1 MSDAGRF
8 PALSVAVL
16 AYNEAENVQAV
27 VAESVTYLERAV
39 DDWELLLV
47 DDGSSDGTGALCD
60 QLAAA
65 RADGRI
71 RVFHHAANGGMGA
84 GLQTAYAAAT
94 KAWVFHLPADGQID
108 PATLD
113 LYFPAALAGADLV
126 TGAYDQ
132 RGDGPVRWVMSRG
145 LRVLVWWATGSRVKN
160 HAPYLFRRDLWAD
173 HPSQARSFFLNQEFV
188 IRCEQAAVPLATVVT
203 RPRPR
208 ISGASKVAALP
219 RIRLVFKELMRMRRH
234 DRAG

>member
-1 MSDAGRF
+1 M
-8 PALSVAVL
+8 AVL
-16 AYNEAENVQAV
+16 AYNEEGNVQAV
-27 VAESVTYLERAV
+27 VRESVAYLEGAV
-39 DDWELLLV
+39 EDWELLLV

-60 QLAAA
+60 DLSAA
-65 RADGRI
+65 RDDGRV
-71 RVFHHAANGGMGA
+71 RVLHHDTNQGMGA

-113 LYFPAALAGADLV
+113 LYFPAALAGADVV

-132 RGDGPVRWVMSRG
+132 RGDGPLRWAMSRG
-145 LRVLVWWATGSRVKN
+145 LRFLVWWATGSRVKN
-160 HAPYLFRRDLWAD
+160 HAPYLFRRALWAV

-188 IRCEQAAVPLATVVT
+188 IRCEQASVPLATVTT

-208 ISGASKVAALP
+208 MSGRSKVAAWP
-219 RIRLVFKELMRMRRH
+219 RIRLVFNELMRMRRQE
-234 DRAG
+234 RAG